1 MHSDEETYGCEFAT
15 KLQIKTYVSILS
27 EIARRTEEFSP

>member
-1 MHSDEETYGCEFAT
+1 MKKRMVAI
-15 KLQIKTYVSILS
+15 KLQIKTYMSILS